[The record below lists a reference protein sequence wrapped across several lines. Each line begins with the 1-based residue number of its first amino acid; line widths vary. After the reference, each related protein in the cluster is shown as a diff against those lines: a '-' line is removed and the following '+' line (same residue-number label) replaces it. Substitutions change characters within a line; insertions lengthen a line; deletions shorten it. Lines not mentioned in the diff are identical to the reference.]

1 LQKAEAPKEFA
12 DFQEKQRE
20 MFQKQRRNQRD
31 AIQFLHEYRA
41 DEKLVLSQT
50 PTRRRASEGS
60 RNFMKSPAVHSS
72 PNAYATL
79 AEMDRLFLEQRD
91 FKHTRQTEQTLA
103 IENLHTYRPEAT
115 GRTETECLGE
125 MKANQCIAFFGPGG
139 STPTKRQ
146 CRIQRQTAIGETIT
160 APIIFDEICKAF
172 EELTKEAAQIPLPVS
187 PKADSKDKLDIK
199 GHREDLC
206 IPHDGQL
213 SFASRL
219 DNESRSLLHATS
231 IVKGSLE
238 AVYETRIP
246 RDKTDEYDATDLVLV
261 QRDDDDPK
269 SPEQPSEKPSPLK
282 PSALPR
288 DDDGHETTKV
298 SANRDDR
305 NEAVA
310 NDAEGND
317 SATLLQPIEGAGD
330 DTELLNNGD
339 RSITPSNPVPSQ
351 PKRRRKKKK
360 QKESVGYFSM
370 SSVFVGR
377 RLYSR

>member
-1 LQKAEAPKEFA
+1 
-12 DFQEKQRE
+12 
-20 MFQKQRRNQRD
+20 MFQNQRRNQRD

-60 RNFMKSPAVHSS
+60 RNFMKSPDAFAAVHSS

-79 AEMDRLFLEQRD
+79 AEMDGLFLEHRD

-103 IENLHTYRPEAT
+103 IENLHTYRPQAT

-125 MKANQCIAFFGPGG
+125 MKANQSIAFFGPGE

-146 CRIQRQTAIGETIT
+146 CQIQLQIAIGETIT

-199 GHREDLC
+199 GRCEDLC

-231 IVKGSLE
+231 VVKGSLE

-261 QRDDDDPK
+261 QRDDNDPR
-269 SPEQPSEKPSPLK
+269 SPEQTSENLSPLK
-282 PSALPR
+282 PSALPL

-305 NEAVA
+305 NESVA
-310 NDAEGND
+310 NDAEGSD
-317 SATLLQPIEGAGD
+317 LATLLQPIEGAGD
-330 DTELLNNGD
+330 DSEPLNNVD
-339 RSITPSNPVPSQ
+339 RSTTPRSPVPSQ